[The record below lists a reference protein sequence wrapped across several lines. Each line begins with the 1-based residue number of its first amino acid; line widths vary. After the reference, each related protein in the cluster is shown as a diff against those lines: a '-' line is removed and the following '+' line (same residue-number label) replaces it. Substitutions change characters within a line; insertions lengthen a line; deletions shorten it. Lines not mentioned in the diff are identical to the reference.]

1 MSDLSSQRDRMVER
15 QIVSRGVRDPAVLA
29 AMRSVPRERFL
40 PPDLAEFAYRD
51 SPLPIAQGQT
61 ISQPSIVAL
70 MREVT
75 DCLARLT
82 ANGTATH
89 AVELSDPDEDPQAA
103 SCWPS
108 AIPMV
113 TRQLASTSAQGG
125 ARIMRPPP
133 GASHAASG
141 RCWRL

>member
-1 MSDLSSQRDRMVER
+1 
-15 QIVSRGVRDPAVLA
+15 
-29 AMRSVPRERFL
+29 MRSVPV
-40 PPDLAEFAYRD
+40 AYRD
-51 SPLPIAQGQT
+51 SPLRIAQGQT

-103 SCWPS
+103 SCWAESIPVRAAS
-108 AIPMV
+108 AGEHERP
-113 TRQLASTSAQGG
+113 GG
-125 ARIMRPPP
+125 ARIMRPHPRR
-133 GASHAASG
+133 SHAASS
-141 RCWRL
+141 RCWRLW